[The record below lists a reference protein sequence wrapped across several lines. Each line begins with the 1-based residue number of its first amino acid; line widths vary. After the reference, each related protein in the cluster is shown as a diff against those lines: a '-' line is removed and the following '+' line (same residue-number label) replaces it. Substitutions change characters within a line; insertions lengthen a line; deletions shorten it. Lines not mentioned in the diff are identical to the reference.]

1 MRIGYFTCQ
10 LTPFIM
16 LRSSLTLLFFTAVTL
31 ANAQDYRWQQRVEY
45 AIEARLDVNTHKV
58 TGTEKLVYFNNSK
71 DTLTK
76 VYYHLYWNAFQPGS
90 MMDVRSRSLPD
101 PDGRVMDRI
110 SKLTENEIGY
120 QKIISLKQDG
130 KDVTTHVDGT
140 ILEVTLKKP
149 LLPNA
154 KTVFDMKFESQ
165 VPVQIRRSGRNNREG
180 IAYSM
185 TQWYPKLAEYDFQ
198 GWHINQYVAREFHGV
213 WGDFDVKLTLDPE
226 FVVAGTGN
234 LQNADKIGY
243 GYEKPGTK
251 VERGTGELTWH
262 FKAKDV
268 IDFAWAADPDY
279 KHDIAQVPDGPT
291 IHLFY
296 QPGEKTN
303 EAWKNLAEQSVKHFQ
318 FMNTYYGKYPYNTY
332 SIIQGGDGGMEYPM
346 CTLIIGERPGLAG
359 LMAHEAS
366 HSWFQAVLASNES
379 QYAWF
384 DEGFTD
390 YSSAESEA
398 SMFGKSITD
407 AHRGSYQAYFGL
419 VRSGLQEPMST
430 LSDHFSTNR
439 AYGTSAYSMG
449 ALYLHQ
455 LRYIIGEDNFY
466 KGMQRYYNTWKM
478 RHPEPNDFLRIMEK
492 TSGLQ
497 LKWFANYWLY
507 QTKRID
513 YGIKSAVDDGTST
526 TVTLERIGQLPM
538 PIDLVVTYKDGKKE
552 LFYIPLN
559 ETFGSKPVEDKT
571 MARTDLEEWYW
582 TSPTYSFKIS
592 KPLAEIAL
600 IEIDPQM
607 RMADIAKDNNKFDPA
622 AQNLKPADS
631 AQPKN

>member
-1 MRIGYFTCQ
+1 MLRLTFTC
-10 LTPFIM
+10 I
-16 LRSSLTLLFFTAVTL
+16 LLVGIYHL
-31 ANAQDYRWQQRVEY
+31 AAAQDYRWQQRVEY
-45 AIEARLDVNTHKV
+45 TMDAKLDVNTHKV
-58 TGTEKLVYFNNSK
+58 TGTQKLVYFNNSK

-76 VYYHLYWNAFQPGS
+76 VYYHLFWNAFQPGS

-110 SKLTENEIGY
+110 SKLSENEIGY
-120 QKIISLKQDG
+120 QKVISLRQDG
-130 KDVTTHVDGT
+130 KDVTTRVDGT

-149 LLPNA
+149 ILPKG
-154 KTVFDMKFESQ
+154 KTVFEMKFESQ

-213 WGDFDVKLTLDPE
+213 WGDFDVKLTLDPK
-226 FVVAGTGN
+226 FVVAGTGK
-234 LQNADKIGY
+234 LQNPEKIGH

-251 VERGTGELTWH
+251 VERASGDLTWH

-279 KHDIAQVPDGPT
+279 KHDIVQVPDGPAV
-291 IHLFY
+291 HLFY

-303 EAWKNLAEQSVKHFQ
+303 EGWTKLRDEAVKHFQ
-318 FMNTYYGKYPYNTY
+318 FMNKFYGKYPYDTY

-359 LMAHEAS
+359 LMAHEVA
-366 HSWFQAVLASNES
+366 HSWYQGVLASNES
-379 QYAWF
+379 LYAWL

-390 YSSAESEA
+390 YASAESEA
-398 SMFGKSITD
+398 NMFGKPIAD
-407 AHRGSYQAYFGL
+407 AHKGSYGAYFGL
-419 VRSGLQEPMST
+419 VKSGLQEPMST
-430 LSDHFSTNR
+430 LSDHFNTNR

-449 ALYLHQ
+449 AVYLHQ

-478 RHPEPNDFLRIMEK
+478 RHPEPIDFVRVMEK
-492 TSGLQ
+492 TSGMQ
-497 LKWFANYWLY
+497 LKWYANYWLY
-507 QTKRID
+507 TTKRID
-513 YGIKSAVDDGTST
+513 YGVKSAVEEGGAT
-526 TVTLERIGQLPM
+526 TVTLERIGQMPM
-538 PIDLVVTYKDGKKE
+538 PIDLLVTYKDGTKE

-571 MARTDLEEWYW
+571 MGRTELLEWYW
-582 TSPTYSFKIS
+582 TSPTYAFKINKS
-592 KPLAEIAL
+592 LANIAL
-600 IEIDPQM
+600 IEIDPKA
-607 RMADIAKDNNKFDPA
+607 RMADIVKDNNKFDPA
-622 AQNLKPADS
+622 AQNLTPAQPV
-631 AQPKN
+631 QPKN

>member
-1 MRIGYFTCQ
+1 
-10 LTPFIM
+10 M
-16 LRSSLTLLFFTAVTL
+16 LRSSLTLLLIVALFQIT
-31 ANAQDYRWQQRVEY
+31 NAQDYRWQQRVEY
-45 AIEARLDVNTHKV
+45 AIEAKLDVTTHKV

-76 VYYHLYWNAFQPGS
+76 VYYHLHWNAFQPGS
-90 MMDVRSRSLPD
+90 MMDVRSRNLPD
-101 PDGRVMDRI
+101 PDGRVRDRI
-110 SKLTENEIGY
+110 SKLTESEIGY
-120 QKIISLKQDG
+120 QKVISLKQDG
-130 KDVTTHVDGT
+130 KDVATHVDGT

-149 LLPNA
+149 LLPNT

-180 IAYSM
+180 IAYTM

-213 WGDFDVKLTLDPE
+213 WGDFDVKLTLDPK
-226 FVVAGTGN
+226 FVVAGTGT
-234 LQNADKIGY
+234 LQNAEKIGY

-251 VERGTGELTWH
+251 VERPAGDLTWH

-279 KHDIAQVPDGPT
+279 KHDIVQVPDGPA

-303 EAWKNLAEQSVKHFQ
+303 EGWSKLSEQSVKHFQ
-318 FMNTYYGKYPYNTY
+318 FMNKFYGKYPYNTY

-346 CTLIIGERPGLAG
+346 CTMIIGERPGLAG
-359 LMAHEAS
+359 LMAHEVS

-379 QYAWF
+379 MYAWF

-398 SMFGKSITD
+398 NMTGKPIAE
-407 AHRGSYQAYFGL
+407 AHRGSYEGYFSL

-449 ALYLHQ
+449 AVYLHQ
-455 LRYIIGEDNFY
+455 IRYIIGEDNFY
-466 KGMQRYYNTWKM
+466 KGMQRYFNTWKM
-478 RHPEPNDFLRIMEK
+478 RHPEPNDFLRVMEK

-513 YGIKSAVDDGTST
+513 YGVKSAVEEAGATN
-526 TVTLERIGQLPM
+526 VTLERIGQLPM

-571 MARTDLEEWYW
+571 MARTDLNEWYW
-582 TSPTYSFKIS
+582 TSPTYTFKIS
-592 KPLAEIAL
+592 KPMSEIAL

-607 RMADIAKDNNKFDPA
+607 RMADIVKDNNKFDPA
-622 AQNLKPADS
+622 AQNLKPADP

>member
-1 MRIGYFTCQ
+1 
-10 LTPFIM
+10 M
-16 LRSSLTLLFFTAVTL
+16 LRSSLTLLLIVALSQIT
-31 ANAQDYRWQQRVEY
+31 NAQDYRWQQRVEY
-45 AIEARLDVNTHKV
+45 AIEAKLDVTTHKV

-76 VYYHLYWNAFQPGS
+76 VYYHLHWNAFQPGS
-90 MMDVRSRSLPD
+90 MMDVRSRNLPD
-101 PDGRVMDRI
+101 PDGRVRDRI
-110 SKLTENEIGY
+110 SKLTESEIGY
-120 QKIISLKQDG
+120 QKVISLKQDG
-130 KDVTTHVDGT
+130 KDVATHVDGT
-140 ILEVTLKKP
+140 VLEVTLKKP
-149 LLPNA
+149 LLPNT

-180 IAYSM
+180 IAYTM

-213 WGDFDVKLTLDPE
+213 WGDFDVKLTLDPK
-226 FVVAGTGN
+226 FVVAGTGT
-234 LQNADKIGY
+234 LQNAEKIGY

-251 VERGTGELTWH
+251 VERPAGDLTWH

-279 KHDIAQVPDGPT
+279 KHDIVQVPDGPA

-303 EAWKNLAEQSVKHFQ
+303 EGWSKLSEQSVKHFQ
-318 FMNTYYGKYPYNTY
+318 FMNKFYGKYPYNTY

-346 CTLIIGERPGLAG
+346 CTMIIGERPGLAG
-359 LMAHEAS
+359 LMAHEVS

-379 QYAWF
+379 MYAWF

-398 SMFGKSITD
+398 NMTGKPIAE
-407 AHRGSYQAYFGL
+407 AHRGSYEGYFSL

-449 ALYLHQ
+449 AVYLHQ
-455 LRYIIGEDNFY
+455 IRYIIGEDNFY
-466 KGMQRYYNTWKM
+466 KGMQRYFNTWKM
-478 RHPEPNDFLRIMEK
+478 RHPEPNDFLRVMEK

-513 YGIKSAVDDGTST
+513 YGVKSAVEEAGATN
-526 TVTLERIGQLPM
+526 VTLERIGQLPM

-571 MARTDLEEWYW
+571 MARTDLNEWYW
-582 TSPTYSFKIS
+582 TSPTYTFKIS
-592 KPLAEIAL
+592 KPLSEIAL

-607 RMADIAKDNNKFDPA
+607 RMADIVKDNNKFDPA
-622 AQNLKPADS
+622 AQNLKPADP

>member
-1 MRIGYFTCQ
+1 
-10 LTPFIM
+10 M
-16 LRSSLTLLFFTAVTL
+16 LRSSLTLLLIVALFQIT
-31 ANAQDYRWQQRVEY
+31 NAQDYRWQQRVEY
-45 AIEARLDVNTHKV
+45 TIEAKLDVTTHKV

-76 VYYHLYWNAFQPGS
+76 VYYHLHWNAFQPGS
-90 MMDVRSRSLPD
+90 MMDVRSRNLPD
-101 PDGRVMDRI
+101 PDGRVRDRI
-110 SKLTENEIGY
+110 SKLTESEIGY
-120 QKIISLKQDG
+120 QKVISLKQDG
-130 KDVTTHVDGT
+130 KDVAMHVDGT

-149 LLPNA
+149 LLPNT

-180 IAYSM
+180 IAYTM

-213 WGDFDVKLTLDPE
+213 WGDFDVKLTLDPK
-226 FVVAGTGN
+226 FVVAGTGT
-234 LQNADKIGY
+234 LQNAEKIGY

-251 VERGTGELTWH
+251 VERPAGDLTWH

-268 IDFAWAADPDY
+268 IDFAWACDPDY
-279 KHDIAQVPDGPT
+279 KHDIVQVPDGPA

-303 EAWKNLAEQSVKHFQ
+303 EGWSKLSEQSVKHFQ
-318 FMNTYYGKYPYNTY
+318 FMNKFYGKYPYNTY

-346 CTLIIGERPGLAG
+346 CTMIIGERPGLAG
-359 LMAHEAS
+359 LMAHEVS

-379 QYAWF
+379 MYAWF

-398 SMFGKSITD
+398 NMTGKPIAE
-407 AHRGSYQAYFGL
+407 AHRGSYEGYFSL

-449 ALYLHQ
+449 AVYLHQ
-455 LRYIIGEDNFY
+455 IRYIIGEDNFY
-466 KGMQRYYNTWKM
+466 KGMQRYFNTWKM
-478 RHPEPNDFLRIMEK
+478 RHPEPNDFLRVMEK

-513 YGIKSAVDDGTST
+513 YGVKSAVEEAGATN
-526 TVTLERIGQLPM
+526 VTLERIGQLPM

-571 MARTDLEEWYW
+571 MARTDLNEWYW
-582 TSPTYSFKIS
+582 TSPTYTFKIS
-592 KPLAEIAL
+592 KPLSEIAL

-607 RMADIAKDNNKFDPA
+607 RMADIVKDNNKFDPA
-622 AQNLKPADS
+622 AQNLKPADP

>member
-1 MRIGYFTCQ
+1 
-10 LTPFIM
+10 M
-16 LRSSLTLLFFTAVTL
+16 LRSSLTLLLIVALFQIT
-31 ANAQDYRWQQRVEY
+31 NAQDYRWQQRVEY
-45 AIEARLDVNTHKV
+45 AIEAKLDVTTHKV

-76 VYYHLYWNAFQPGS
+76 VYYHLHWNAFQPGS
-90 MMDVRSRSLPD
+90 MMDVRSRNLPD
-101 PDGRVMDRI
+101 PDGRVRDRI
-110 SKLTENEIGY
+110 SKLTESEIGY
-120 QKIISLKQDG
+120 QKVISLKQDG
-130 KDVTTHVDGT
+130 KDVATHVDGT

-149 LLPNA
+149 LLPNT

-180 IAYSM
+180 IAYTM

-213 WGDFDVKLTLDPE
+213 WGDFDVKLTLDPK
-226 FVVAGTGN
+226 FVVAGTGT
-234 LQNADKIGY
+234 LQNAEKVGY

-251 VERGTGELTWH
+251 VERPAGDLTWH

-279 KHDIAQVPDGPT
+279 KHDIVQVPDGPA

-303 EAWKNLAEQSVKHFQ
+303 EGWSKLSEQSVKHFQ
-318 FMNTYYGKYPYNTY
+318 FMNKFYGKYPYNTY

-346 CTLIIGERPGLAG
+346 CTMIIGERPGLAG
-359 LMAHEAS
+359 LMAHEVS

-379 QYAWF
+379 MYAWF

-398 SMFGKSITD
+398 NMTGKPVAE
-407 AHRGSYQAYFGL
+407 AHRGSYEGYFSL

-449 ALYLHQ
+449 AVYLHQ
-455 LRYIIGEDNFY
+455 IRYIIGEDNFY
-466 KGMQRYYNTWKM
+466 KGMQRYFNTWKM
-478 RHPEPNDFLRIMEK
+478 RHPEPNDFLRVMEK

-513 YGIKSAVDDGTST
+513 YGVKSAVEEAGATN
-526 TVTLERIGQLPM
+526 VTLERIGQLPM

-571 MARTDLEEWYW
+571 MARTDLNEWYW
-582 TSPTYSFKIS
+582 TSPTYTFKIS
-592 KPLAEIAL
+592 KPLSEIAL

-607 RMADIAKDNNKFDPA
+607 RMADIVKDNNKFDPA
-622 AQNLKPADS
+622 AQNLKPADP

>member
-1 MRIGYFTCQ
+1 
-10 LTPFIM
+10 M
-16 LRSSLTLLFFTAVTL
+16 LRSSLTLLLIVALFQIT
-31 ANAQDYRWQQRVEY
+31 NAQDYRWQQRVEY
-45 AIEARLDVNTHKV
+45 AIEAKLDVTTHKV

-76 VYYHLYWNAFQPGS
+76 VYYHLHWNAFQPGS
-90 MMDVRSRSLPD
+90 MMDVRSRNLPD
-101 PDGRVMDRI
+101 PDGRVRDRI
-110 SKLTENEIGY
+110 SKLTESEIGY
-120 QKIISLKQDG
+120 QKVISLKQDG
-130 KDVTTHVDGT
+130 KDVATHVDGT

-149 LLPNA
+149 LLPNT

-180 IAYSM
+180 IAYTM

-213 WGDFDVKLTLDPE
+213 WGDFDVKLTLDPK
-226 FVVAGTGN
+226 FVVAGTGT
-234 LQNADKIGY
+234 LQNAEKIGY

-251 VERGTGELTWH
+251 VERPAGDLTWH

-279 KHDIAQVPDGPT
+279 KHDIVQVPDGPA

-303 EAWKNLAEQSVKHFQ
+303 EGWSKLSDQSVKHFQ
-318 FMNTYYGKYPYNTY
+318 FMNKFYGKYPYDTY

-346 CTLIIGERPGLAG
+346 CTMIIGERPGLAG

-379 QYAWF
+379 MYAWF

-398 SMFGKSITD
+398 NMTGKPIAE
-407 AHRGSYQAYFGL
+407 AHRGSYEGYFSL

-449 ALYLHQ
+449 AVYLHQ
-455 LRYIIGEDNFY
+455 IRYIIGEDNFY
-466 KGMQRYYNTWKM
+466 KGMQRYFNTWKM
-478 RHPEPNDFLRIMEK
+478 RHPEPNDFLRVMEK

-513 YGIKSAVDDGTST
+513 YGVKSAVEEAGATN
-526 TVTLERIGQLPM
+526 VTLERIGQLPM

-571 MARTDLEEWYW
+571 MARTDLNEWYW
-582 TSPTYSFKIS
+582 TSPTYTFKIS
-592 KPLAEIAL
+592 KPLSEIAL

-607 RMADIAKDNNKFDPA
+607 RMADIVKDNNKFDPA
-622 AQNLKPADS
+622 AQNLKPADP